1 MDGFCEICPVWNK
14 CHGIGR
20 ENCQMWESDT
30 ENKTRQV
37 KKLLMVIKDELTPS
51 QAKVFIECF
60 FNGRRQNDVAI
71 ELGVNRSTVNRTY
84 NRAVKKIKRIARYM

>member
-1 MDGFCEICPVWNK
+1 MDDFCEICPEWNE
-14 CHGIGR
+14 CNGIDR

-30 ENKTRQV
+30 QDKTRKV

-51 QAKVFIECF
+51 QAKVFTECF
-60 FNGRRQNDVAI
+60 IKRRRQSDVAL

-84 NRAVKKIKRIARYM
+84 NRAFKKIKRIARYM

>member
-1 MDGFCEICPVWNK
+1 
-14 CHGIGR
+14 
-20 ENCQMWESDT
+20 MWEGDT
-30 ENKTRQV
+30 QDKTRQI

-60 FNGRRQNDVAI
+60 INRRRQSDVAS